1 MDEVTSVLMAVWVIA
16 HAAII
21 AFLFFMMYRCVKRE
35 LREME
40 ERARQADQWRWE
52 RTEKITES

>member
-1 MDEVTSVLMAVWVIA
+1 MDDATFVVAVVWVII
-16 HAAII
+16 HAAVV
-21 AFLFFMMYRCVKRE
+21 AFLFFMMYRCVTRE

-52 RTEKITES
+52 RTEKITE